1 LCNSVSSKDFTEV
14 ERDTLPAEEGGS
26 SVVYASGWAYEG
38 EVVVCILELGVIGV
52 DFVHEEGYGFVV
64 FVAFY

>member
-1 LCNSVSSKDFTEV
+1 LCDSVSSKDFTEV
-14 ERDTLPAEEGGS
+14 QGDALSTEEGGS
-26 SVVYASGWAYEG
+26 SVMHASGWAYEG

-52 DFVHEEGYGFVV
+52 DFVDEEGYGFVV